1 MLKKINLPSKR
12 REGGEKPPEP
22 DLTPIMSLMVV
33 LIPVLL
39 QVAQLSDI
47 ALLEYKPP
55 AEAADDSG
63 GGGGGDDEENTDEE
77 KNLKLDLL
85 VNLHEDGVIQVSM
98 YNKLDLGEHFFEIPA
113 APNGNYN
120 FRILN
125 DSLYSIKTRE
135 VGEPTGIDSVLNEET
150 QKYETFKTYRV
161 EDGRQVKITALGKTP
176 FQSIVDIM
184 DVCRFKLGD
193 ESKELFPLTELR
205 QFQ

>member
-1 MLKKINLPSKR
+1 VLKKIALPSKR

-55 AEAADDSG
+55 AEAADNS
-63 GGGGGDDEENTDEE
+63 GGGGDDDEDENTDEE
-77 KNLKLDLL
+77 KKIKLDLL
-85 VNLHEDGVIQVSM
+85 VNLHENGVIQVSM
-98 YNKLDLGEHFFEIPA
+98 YNKLDVGEHFYEIPDA
-113 APNGNYN
+113 DGNFN
-120 FRILN
+120 FRALN
-125 DSLYSIKTRE
+125 DSLYNIKTRE

-150 QKYETFKTYRV
+150 QAYESFKKYRV
-161 EDGRQVKITALGKTP
+161 EDGRQVKITALGKTT
-176 FQSIVDIM
+176 FQSIVDVM